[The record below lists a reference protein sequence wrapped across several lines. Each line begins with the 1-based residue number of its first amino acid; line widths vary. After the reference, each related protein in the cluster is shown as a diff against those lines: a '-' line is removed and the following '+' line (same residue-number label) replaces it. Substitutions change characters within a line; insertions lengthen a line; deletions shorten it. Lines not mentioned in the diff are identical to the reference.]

1 MKVDQP
7 IRILQVV
14 LGLNQTG
21 IDNVVMD
28 LYRHIDRTRFRR
40 ICCFR
45 SDEGT
50 HERVTQLGGRIFHV
64 PTRTSNLGSI
74 QALQNL

>member
-28 LYRHIDRTRFRR
+28 LYRHIDRTRFQ
-40 ICCFR
+40 FDFVVFG

-50 HERVTQLGGRIFHV
+50 HEREVTH
-64 PTRTSNLGSI
+64 
-74 QALQNL
+74 